1 MSAIYEIEK
10 PDANECFAKFIK
22 AQKEFGKTIKNTTNS
37 HWKNK
42 YADLNCVI
50 DAVKDALNDNG
61 LMITQLVEKEDVSF
75 VLRTMVF
82 DANGHSIDF
91 GIIPIKPVKDDPQGF
106 GSALTYARR
115 YGLMTA
121 FGLAPE
127 DDDDGNRASGIFQK
141 DFLIKEVGRLGLE
154 CTKNGYTNED
164 VKKALLNVPSASL
177 TEEQAKNAIEALNK
191 LLESKKG

>member
-1 MSAIYEIEK
+1 MTAIYEIEK
-10 PDANECFAKFIK
+10 PDVNECFAKFINAKK
-22 AQKEFGKTIKNTTNS
+22 AFGKAVKNATNP
-37 HWKNK
+37 HFKNK
-42 YADLNCVI
+42 YPDLACVL
-50 DAVKDALNDNG
+50 DAVTDSLNDNG
-61 LMITQLVEKEDVSF
+61 LMLTQIGEKLDDNF
-75 VLRTMVF
+75 VVRTMVF
-82 DANGHSIDF
+82 DENGHSIDF
-91 GIIPIKPVKDDPQGF
+91 GIIPVKPVKDDPQGF

-127 DDDDGNRASGIFQK
+127 DDDDGNRASGISQK

-177 TEEQAKNAIEALNK
+177 TEEQAKNAIEALKK
-191 LLESKKG
+191 LLEAKKG